1 MNSGYCLHHIASS
14 VFFFRLDYRSTC
26 HNNLNMIINELTSM
40 WNNSKRH
47 TWQRLV
53 CALVNCESKAR
64 ILQTALAAIW
74 IPRRA
79 SFLSIN
85 SSVRW
90 CSMSLT
96 GKHHKIDTNWYIG
109 RQACQRSADGDE
121 GEFAFIS
128 KRILWSSFNFTKFEF
143 GQQSQFY
150 IQ

>member
-14 VFFFRLDYRSTC
+14 VYFFRLDYRNTC

-79 SFLSIN
+79 SFLSIS

-96 GKHHKIDTNWYIG
+96 GKHHKIDTYGISVYRLFKDQLMAIQGKLLSYI
-109 RQACQRSADGDE
+109 DL
-121 GEFAFIS
+121 III
-128 KRILWSSFNFTKFEF
+128 ILLSLCFHIKTD
-143 GQQSQFY
+143 
-150 IQ
+150 IMI